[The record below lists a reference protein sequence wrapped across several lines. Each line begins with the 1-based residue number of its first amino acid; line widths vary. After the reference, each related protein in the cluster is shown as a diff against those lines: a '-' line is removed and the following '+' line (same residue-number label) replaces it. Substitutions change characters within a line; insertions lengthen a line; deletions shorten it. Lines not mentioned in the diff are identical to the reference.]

1 MIKSTK
7 IIKLTAMNIGRAAMD
22 IGLAPISKGEPD
34 LSGEPGEV
42 ATPQARLD
50 AFQLN
55 ACARCTPGKAGI
67 QYTLVGLVAS
77 GDTGNSG
84 GEGSIYENNEKS

>member
-42 ATPQARLD
+42 ATPQAWHPPD
-50 AFQLN
+50 EV
-55 ACARCTPGKAGI
+55 PGKAGI
-67 QYTLVGLVAS
+67 QYVVGGVTLGVELQQGTEP
-77 GDTGNSG
+77 G
-84 GEGSIYENNEKS
+84 